1 VLCLKPNKYL
11 YRFFLFEESYK
22 ENSKLKLRFG
32 LLSDI
37 PTGRYGKFCL
47 LNGGRRLVVG
57 WDNVVIFNKTGSF
70 VLLVNPFLSYNNPKD
85 EVAQFVR
92 EYRRRFQSC

>member
-1 VLCLKPNKYL
+1 VLRLKPNKYL
-11 YRFFLFEESYK
+11 YRFFLFEESHK
-22 ENSKLKLRFG
+22 ENSKFRFG

-47 LNGGRRLVVG
+47 LNGGRRMVVG
-57 WDNVVIFNKTGSF
+57 WDNFVIFNKTGSF
-70 VLLVNPFLSYNNPKD
+70 VSLVDPFLPYDNPKD
-85 EVAQFVR
+85 ELARFVR

>member
-1 VLCLKPNKYL
+1 VLRLKPNTYL
-11 YRFFLFEESYK
+11 YRFFLFEESHK
-22 ENSKLKLRFG
+22 ENSDRRFG

-37 PTGRYGKFCL
+37 PTGRHGKFCL
-47 LNGGRRLVVG
+47 LNGGRRIIVG

-70 VLLVNPFLSYNNPKD
+70 VSLVDPFLPYDNPD
-85 EVAQFVR
+85 SELARFVR